1 MVNEKKI
8 FLFEDRLLDK
18 EGLLSILQLSD
29 GHNLLPNDFLKRDNI
44 EKVFINSIMYS
55 DGEVYSDL
63 ICKLPNGSFIYLSK
77 SDGVEYKVKLYYKAD
92 KLSEVK
98 FFLAQLLKQKK
109 ESKNI

>member
-8 FLFEDRLLDK
+8 FIFEDRLLDK

-77 SDGVEYKVKLYYKAD
+77 VDGVEYKIKIYYNGEKLN
-92 KLSEVK
+92 EVK
-98 FFLAQLLKQKK
+98 FFITQLLKQKK
-109 ESKNI
+109 ESKSL

>member
-77 SDGVEYKVKLYYKAD
+77 TDGVEYKVKLYYNAD

>member
-8 FLFEDRLLDK
+8 FLFEDRFLDK
-18 EGLLSILQLSD
+18 EGLMSILELSD

-77 SDGVEYKVKLYYKAD
+77 ADGVEYKVKLYYSAD

-98 FFLAQLLKQKK
+98 LFLTQLLKQKK

>member
-1 MVNEKKI
+1 MVKEKKI
-8 FLFEDRLLDK
+8 FIFEDRLLDQ

-29 GHNLLPNDFLKRDNI
+29 GHNLIPNDFLKRDNI
-44 EKVFINSIMYS
+44 QKVFINSTQYS

-77 SDGVEYKVKLYYKAD
+77 TDGIEYKVKLYYSAE

-109 ESKNI
+109 ETKNI

>member
-1 MVNEKKI
+1 MVKDKKI

-63 ICKLPNGSFIYLSK
+63 ICKLSNGSFIYLSK
-77 SDGVEYKVKLYYKAD
+77 
-92 KLSEVK
+92 
-98 FFLAQLLKQKK
+98 
-109 ESKNI
+109 I

>member
-1 MVNEKKI
+1 MVTEKKI
-8 FLFEDRLLDK
+8 FLFEDRFLDK
-18 EGLLSILQLSD
+18 EGLMSILELSD

-44 EKVFINSIMYS
+44 EKVFINSLMYS
-55 DGEVYSDL
+55 DGEVYYDL

-77 SDGVEYKVKLYYKAD
+77 SDGVEYKVKLYYSAD

>member
-1 MVNEKKI
+1 MVKDKKI

-18 EGLLSILQLSD
+18 EGLMSILQLSD
-29 GHNLLPNDFLKRDNI
+29 GHNLSPSDFLKRDNI
-44 EKVFINSIMYS
+44 EKVFINSVMYN

-77 SDGVEYKVKLYYKAD
+77 TDGVEYKVKLYYSAD

-98 FFLAQLLKQKK
+98 FFITQLLKQKK
-109 ESKNI
+109 ENKNL